1 MRTVRLAYRDDDR
14 TPVIFCIKEMGRRHY
29 NVDVDVIH
37 IKPVKEYEQALFN
50 GACDVLIE
58 HLEYLYPLAAQ
69 GKKITMFCA
78 PCLGRG
84 LHFVV
89 RSDFSDIEEMRGK
102 TIAVRASGRPDSI
115 RLWLRMMGLERDVKM
130 QIISDDEVGRWGQWK
145 KVESGECIGTF
156 MSELYLPTALEAGL
170 KALRLP
176 DLPVVAYYA
185 QACLSRFAAD
195 NSDLLRD
202 YLKSVIHAIGLMVL
216 RKPEA
221 LEIVFG
227 EPMRRM
233 KITDRAEMERQY
245 DGIVKDFQLK
255 PFPTP
260 VAIQNMYEIGV
271 AEYGPADIN
280 PLTLWDIHW
289 VKQLDDSGFIDDL
302 ISKLQ
307 RDDFPLLEKEGQGR
321 F

>member
-14 TPVIFCIKEMGRRHY
+14 TPVIYCIKEIGRQY
-29 NVDVDVIH
+29 YDVDVEVVH
-37 IKPVKEYEQALFN
+37 IKPVKDFEAGLFN

-84 LHFVV
+84 LHLVV
-89 RSDFSDIEEMRGK
+89 RSDFTDIEDMRGK
-102 TIAVRASGRPDSI
+102 TMAVRASGRPDSI
-115 RLWLRMMGLERDVKM
+115 RLCLRMMGLERDVRM
-130 QIISDDEVGRWGQWK
+130 QIISDDDVGRWCQWK
-145 KVESGECIGTF
+145 KVASGECIATF
-156 MSELYLPTALEAGL
+156 MSELYLPAALAAGL
-170 KALRLP
+170 KVFPVP
-176 DLPVVAYYA
+176 DLPTVAYYA
-185 QACLSRFAAD
+185 QACLSKFAAD

-202 YLKSVIHAIGLMVL
+202 YVKAVIHAVCLMVL
-216 RKPEA
+216 RKSEA

-227 EPMRRM
+227 EPMKRM

-260 VAIQNMYEIGV
+260 LAIQNMYEIGV

-302 ISKLQ
+302 ISRLK
-307 RDDFPLLEKEGQGR
+307 
-321 F
+321 

>member
-14 TPVIFCIKEMGRRHY
+14 TPVIYCIKEIGRQY
-29 NVDVDVIH
+29 YDVDVEVVH
-37 IKPVKEYEQALFN
+37 IKPVKDFEAGLFN

-84 LHFVV
+84 LHLVV
-89 RSDFSDIEEMRGK
+89 RSDFSNIEDMRGK
-102 TIAVRASGRPDSI
+102 TMAVRASGRPDSI

-130 QIISDDEVGRWGQWK
+130 RIISDDEVGRWGQWK
-145 KVESGECIGTF
+145 SVVSGECVATF
-156 MSELYLPTALEAGL
+156 MSELYLPMALAGGL

-185 QACLSRFAAD
+185 QACLSRFATE

-202 YLKSVIHAIGLMVL
+202 YLKSVIHAVALMIL
-216 RKPEA
+216 RNPEA
-221 LEIVFG
+221 MEIVSG

-233 KITDRAEMERQY
+233 KITDPAELERQY
-245 DGIVKDFQLK
+245 DGIVKD
-255 PFPTP
+255 
-260 VAIQNMYEIGV
+260 
-271 AEYGPADIN
+271 
-280 PLTLWDIHW
+280 
-289 VKQLDDSGFIDDL
+289 
-302 ISKLQ
+302 
-307 RDDFPLLEKEGQGR
+307 
-321 F
+321 